1 MQRNKTQRR
10 RLIPTPTPDVPV
22 GPFLGDNVAKAT
34 EDSLD
39 ALFAAE
45 TTNTFQQ
52 TWQKLDRGSRLDRLR
67 KFVQTYN
74 PSSPAAALTPAERAS
89 LLTAVLQAFE
99 LRQLNTKLAVEY
111 DGPTATVTSIRGL
124 RERTAPSGLR
134 TFRIEAVVSRATTQK
149 QRKTASQ
156 QTQQTHQTNQTNQTQ
171 QTHQNQS
178 SLNETVAIE

>member
-10 RLIPTPTPDVPV
+10 RVAPTPTPDVA
-22 GPFLGDNVAKAT
+22 GPFQGDNVAKAT

-39 ALFAAE
+39 ALMAAE

-67 KFVQTYN
+67 KFVHGFN
-74 PSSPAAALTPAERAS
+74 PSGQHPLSPAERAS
-89 LLTAVLQAFE
+89 LLTAVLAAFE

-111 DGPTATVTSIRGL
+111 EPTTATVLSIRGL

-134 TFRIEAVVSRATTQK
+134 TYRIEAVANRSTTQK
-149 QRKTASQ
+149 QRIAKAKPEAEGLNTSE
-156 QTQQTHQTNQTNQTQ
+156 TNTN
-171 QTHQNQS
+171 
-178 SLNETVAIE
+178 NE